1 MVVSKT
7 MRIFA
12 PQSGIWENPGI
23 ALVKSSLVFVLVGG
37 CRLVA
42 PKFLSIRHKKKG
54 LNNPYDFANILT
66 AVCIKPLV
74 NAVPHL
80 DTYYR
85 IQEVGCT
92 YLDGRCTSH

>member
-1 MVVSKT
+1 

-42 PKFLSIRHKKKG
+42 PKFLYPYGYKKRG
-54 LNNPYDFANILT
+54 
-66 AVCIKPLV
+66 
-74 NAVPHL
+74 
-80 DTYYR
+80 
-85 IQEVGCT
+85 
-92 YLDGRCTSH
+92 

>member
-1 MVVSKT
+1 

-42 PKFLSIRHKKKG
+42 PKFCIYTAQKKG
-54 LNNPYDFANILT
+54 
-66 AVCIKPLV
+66 VK
-74 NAVPHL
+74 
-80 DTYYR
+80 
-85 IQEVGCT
+85 
-92 YLDGRCTSH
+92 